1 LSLFQL
7 AAGAASLALLA
18 APRAPAAVQREIALR
33 GPGRVAITLDGQVYE
48 HARPDL
54 GDLRIIDDLGRET
67 PYVRQWAPEDHAPAL
82 RVPATMNRGFVRGR
96 SATAT
101 LDFAAPTPKR
111 ELVLSLSGHNFRR
124 RVMVEGRSRTDGQW
138 TTLTDGA
145 YVFAVPGPPPARY
158 ETVSLPENDFVLLRV
173 SAFRGDDDPAI
184 IEIRQAS
191 IRPAPEHRPREAPL
205 ESAGYSFV
213 AQEGRARDTLVTL
226 DLRWRSQPVRAVMLH
241 VADERFFREVVV
253 EARRPA
259 PTGWVPIATGAV
271 YRYQEGGRVHER
283 LRVDACGRE
292 DALRVRIRNRD
303 DRPLQV
309 ETASVLGAVGR
320 LAFEVRPGRRYTLQY
335 GAPDRAAPSYD
346 LERTVGDTAAW
357 IAGAA
362 EAFLLSPDLRRIV
375 VHRAWTERHPTLLWA
390 GLVAAAA
397 VLGAL
402 TWRAIR
408 ASG

>member
-1 LSLFQL
+1 MSLLRL
-7 AAGAASLALLA
+7 AAGAASVALLA

-33 GPGRVAITLDGQVYE
+33 GPGRSAVTLDGHVFE

-54 GDLRIIDDLGRET
+54 GDLRVVDDLGRET
-67 PYVRQWAPEDHAPAL
+67 PYVRPWAPEDGPPAL
-82 RVPATMNRGFVRGR
+82 RLPATMNRGFVRGR

-124 RVMVEGRSRTDGQW
+124 RVMVEGRNRTDGQW

-158 ETVSLPENDFVLLRV
+158 ESVFLPENDFERLRV
-173 SAFRGDDDPAI
+173 TAFRGDDDPAV

-191 IRPAPEHRPREAPL
+191 IRLAPERRPREAPL
-205 ESAGYSFV
+205 ESAAYSFV
-213 AQEGRARDTLVTL
+213 AQEGRAGDTFVTL
-226 DLRWRSQPVRAVMLH
+226 DLRWRFQPVRAVMLD

-253 EARRPA
+253 EARRSA
-259 PTGWVPIATGAV
+259 PDRWFPIATGAV

-292 DALRVRIRNRD
+292 DSLRVRIRNRD
-303 DRPLQV
+303 DRPLHV
-309 ETASVLGAVGR
+309 RGARVLGAVGR
-320 LAFEVRPGRRYTLQY
+320 LAFEARPERRYTLQY
-335 GAPDRAAPSYD
+335 GAPERPAPSYD

-357 IAGAA
+357 LGGAA
-362 EAFLLSPDLRRIV
+362 DAFLLPPDQGRIV
-375 VHRAWTERHPTLLWA
+375 VRRAWTERHPALLWA
-390 GLVAAAA
+390 GLVAAVA

-408 ASG
+408 AAE